1 MSKRNITHLRWLYIL
16 FAGILLSCVALTVA
30 GVVGTDEEP
39 QLGGLSTPESPYA
52 FTVTD
57 LQTVGTLQG
66 TEQAIDSVRPTMQ
79 AHAHIERF
87 SMDFYTKDESITSD
101 PRIGW
106 VMALQAVVM
115 VALAAIVALVAVLL
129 VSLYRSTKRGRVFP
143 TRNSTLM
150 LAVGVLMLVISLC
163 HDLSTYLE
171 RTLARD
177 LLAGTQWQPQAH
189 YTVHFTLIFFGL
201 TIVFLSQIFRIGREL
216 QEENEL
222 TI

>member
-30 GVVGTDEEP
+30 GVVGTDEDP

-101 PRIGW
+101 PRIRW

-129 VSLYRSTKRGRVFP
+129 VSLYRSTKQGRVFP

-189 YTVHFTLIFFGL
+189 YSVHFTLIFFGL
-201 TIVFLSQIFRIGREL
+201 TLVFLSQLFRIGREL

>member
-1 MSKRNITHLRWLYIL
+1 
-16 FAGILLSCVALTVA
+16 
-30 GVVGTDEEP
+30 
-39 QLGGLSTPESPYA
+39 
-52 FTVTD
+52 
-57 LQTVGTLQG
+57 
-66 TEQAIDSVRPTMQ
+66 
-79 AHAHIERF
+79 
-87 SMDFYTKDESITSD
+87 
-101 PRIGW
+101 
-106 VMALQAVVM
+106 
-115 VALAAIVALVAVLL
+115 
-129 VSLYRSTKRGRVFP
+129 
-143 TRNSTLM
+143 
-150 LAVGVLMLVISLC
+150 MLVISLC